1 ENVYAFLDISQV
13 TTGHTLVIPKVHTVD
28 IYEMDEN
35 VASKIFTSVPKIA
48 RSMKPAFKPAG
59 LNILN
64 NNEVAAGHSVFH
76 FHLHLIPTDNKD
88 AGFNANWNMRN
99 DEFSQVELQDMANN
113 IAQDI
118 E

>member
-1 ENVYAFLDISQV
+1 MKHDDCLFCKIIAGEIPSAKVYEDENVYAFLDISQV

-48 RSMKPAFKPAG
+48 RAMKTAFKPAG

-64 NNEVAAGHSVFH
+64 N
-76 FHLHLIPTDNKD
+76 KY
-88 AGFNANWNMRN
+88 
-99 DEFSQVELQDMANN
+99 
-113 IAQDI
+113 
-118 E
+118 